1 MAGGEAM
8 LVAGIG
14 CRRGASVAD
23 IDEAISAARSA
34 FGCDAPIAVI
44 ATEASKSD
52 EDGLQEAARR
62 LGVRVATYPS
72 DALDAMAG
80 SVLTQSAA
88 ALEHKGTR
96 SVAEAAALLAAG
108 VNGRLLG
115 PRVATPRATCAF
127 AIGDGTRSDGGGT

>member
-1 MAGGEAM
+1 M

-44 ATEASKSD
+44 ATEASKS
-52 EDGLQEAARR
+52 EEAGLREAARR

-88 ALEHKGTR
+88 VLEHKGTR